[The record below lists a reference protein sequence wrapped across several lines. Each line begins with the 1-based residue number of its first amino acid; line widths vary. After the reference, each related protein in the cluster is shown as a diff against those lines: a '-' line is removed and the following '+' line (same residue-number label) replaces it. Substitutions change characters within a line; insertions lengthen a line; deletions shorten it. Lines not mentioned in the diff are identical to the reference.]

1 MEKETSNLLIVKT
14 NYYNSK
20 VIFFQFY
27 MDKNKIYTYST
38 LLLAFLLAGYLVNS
52 IKTSIDEEERV
63 STMEA
68 KIIDKLKMIRSAQ
81 IAYQSVNG
89 NYTSD
94 WDQLINFIDSGKI
107 YLIQRREETVLLEYG
122 AEETSLYLDT
132 IGSISVIDSLYAG
145 FSNFSSKSLPIV
157 PGLENVKFK
166 MWSGKI
172 EKGGVLVNVVEVRNP
187 KPVDPNRKESN
198 EANIH
203 KPLRFGSRISITTAG
218 NWE

>member
-1 MEKETSNLLIVKT
+1 ME
-14 NYYNSK
+14 
-20 VIFFQFY
+20 
-27 MDKNKIYTYST
+27 KNKIYTYST
-38 LLLAFLLAGYLVNS
+38 LLLAVLLAGYLINS
-52 IKTSIDEEERV
+52 IKTSIDEEERI

-68 KIIDKLKMIRSAQ
+68 KIIEKLKLIRNAQ
-81 IAYQSVNG
+81 IAFESVKG
-89 NYTSD
+89 QYTSD
-94 WDQLINFIDSGKI
+94 WDRLINFIDSGNI
-107 YLIQRREETVLLEYG
+107 YLIQRREETILLEYG
-122 AEETSLYLDT
+122 AEETTLYLDT
-132 IGSISVIDSLYAG
+132 IGSISVIDSL
-145 FSNFSSKSLPIV
+145 FSNIPNFSSKSLPAV
-157 PGLENVKFK
+157 PGIENATFK

>member
-14 NYYNSK
+14 NCYNSR
-20 VIFFQFY
+20 VIFLEFY
-27 MDKNKIYTYST
+27 MEKNKIYTYST
-38 LLLAFLLAGYLVNS
+38 LLLAVLLAGYLINS
-52 IKTSIDEEERV
+52 IKTSIDEEERI

-68 KIIDKLKMIRSAQ
+68 KIIEKLKLIRNAQ
-81 IAYQSVNG
+81 IAFESVKG
-89 NYTSD
+89 QYTSD
-94 WDQLINFIDSGKI
+94 WDQLINFIDSGNI
-107 YLIQRREETVLLEYG
+107 YLIQRREETILLEYG
-122 AEETSLYLDT
+122 AEETTLYLDT
-132 IGSISVIDSLYAG
+132 IGSISVIDSL
-145 FSNFSSKSLPIV
+145 FSNIPNFSSKSLPAV
-157 PGLENVKFK
+157 PGIENATFK

>member
-1 MEKETSNLLIVKT
+1 ME
-14 NYYNSK
+14 
-20 VIFFQFY
+20 
-27 MDKNKIYTYST
+27 KNKIYTYST
-38 LLLAFLLAGYLVNS
+38 LLLAVLLAGYLINS
-52 IKTSIDEEERV
+52 IKTSIDEEERI

-68 KIIDKLKMIRSAQ
+68 KIIEKLKLIRNAQ
-81 IAYQSVNG
+81 IAFESVKG
-89 NYTSD
+89 QYTSD
-94 WDQLINFIDSGKI
+94 WDQLINFIDSGNI
-107 YLIQRREETVLLEYG
+107 YLIQRREETILLEYG
-122 AEETSLYLDT
+122 AEETTLYLDT
-132 IGSISVIDSLYAG
+132 IGSISVIDSL
-145 FSNFSSKSLPIV
+145 FSNIPNFSSKSLPAV
-157 PGLENVKFK
+157 PGIENATFK

>member
-1 MEKETSNLLIVKT
+1 ME
-14 NYYNSK
+14 
-20 VIFFQFY
+20 
-27 MDKNKIYTYST
+27 KNKIYTYST
-38 LLLAFLLAGYLVNS
+38 LLLAVLLAGYLINS
-52 IKTSIDEEERV
+52 IKTSIDEEKRI

-68 KIIDKLKMIRSAQ
+68 KIIEKLKLIRNAQ
-81 IAYQSVNG
+81 IAFESVKG
-89 NYTSD
+89 QYTSD
-94 WDQLINFIDSGKI
+94 WDKLINFIDSGNI
-107 YLIQRREETVLLEYG
+107 YLIQRREETILLEYG
-122 AEETSLYLDT
+122 AEETTLYLDT
-132 IGSISVIDSLYAG
+132 IGSISVIDSL
-145 FSNFSSKSLPIV
+145 FSNIPNFSSKSLPAV
-157 PGLENVKFK
+157 PGIENATFK

>member
-1 MEKETSNLLIVKT
+1 ME
-14 NYYNSK
+14 
-20 VIFFQFY
+20 
-27 MDKNKIYTYST
+27 KNKIYTYST
-38 LLLAFLLAGYLVNS
+38 LLLAVLLAGYLINS
-52 IKTSIDEEERV
+52 IKTSIDEEKRI

-68 KIIDKLKMIRSAQ
+68 KIIEKLKLIRNAQ
-81 IAYQSVNG
+81 IAFESVKG
-89 NYTSD
+89 QYTSD
-94 WDQLINFIDSGKI
+94 WDQLINFVDSGNI
-107 YLIQRREETVLLEYG
+107 YLIQRREETILLEYG
-122 AEETSLYLDT
+122 AEETTLYLDT
-132 IGSISVIDSLYAG
+132 IGSISVIDSL
-145 FSNFSSKSLPIV
+145 FSNIPNFSSKSLPAV
-157 PGLENVKFK
+157 PGIENATFK

>member
-1 MEKETSNLLIVKT
+1 ME
-14 NYYNSK
+14 
-20 VIFFQFY
+20 
-27 MDKNKIYTYST
+27 KNKIYTYST
-38 LLLAFLLAGYLVNS
+38 LLLAVLLAGYLINS
-52 IKTSIDEEERV
+52 IKTSIDEEKRI

-68 KIIDKLKMIRSAQ
+68 KIIEKLKLIRNAQ
-81 IAYQSVNG
+81 IAFESVKG
-89 NYTSD
+89 QYTSD
-94 WDQLINFIDSGKI
+94 WDQLINFIDSGNI
-107 YLIQRREETVLLEYG
+107 YLIQRREETILLEYG
-122 AEETSLYLDT
+122 AEETTLYLDT
-132 IGSISVIDSLYAG
+132 IGSISVIDSL
-145 FSNFSSKSLPIV
+145 FSNIPNFSSKSLPAV
-157 PGLENVKFK
+157 PGIENATFK